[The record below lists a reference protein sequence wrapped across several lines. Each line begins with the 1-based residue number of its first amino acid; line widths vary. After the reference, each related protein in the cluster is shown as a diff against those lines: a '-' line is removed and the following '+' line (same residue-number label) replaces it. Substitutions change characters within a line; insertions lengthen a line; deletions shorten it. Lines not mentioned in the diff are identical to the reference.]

1 MSSTHKDT
9 ERYQGATATE
19 QAMVVGG
26 PLDYLRY
33 NYFLRLTMVKPEDAK
48 EKDFS
53 KGIIITETGSTARYV
68 IDTVEITHTV
78 SWSSALRSA
87 FGLRGTIS
95 ITEPGGVSLYDAI
108 LRSAH
113 SLNIKNHLE
122 ATYLLDVHFIAESNP
137 ELSTGGLKRAFA
149 YTWPIKITNI
159 TSNIQPGGATYS
171 CEFIELGQQALNSTA
186 SRIKDVLT
194 IDKISTF
201 GEFIDGFEE
210 ALNNA
215 CELEKKLSV
224 LVPDSYEF
232 IYPEEWK
239 NWKFENKDDPDRQD
253 PFARSTSDSTKL
265 TLTINRGAFIPDVL
279 GQALGATT
287 TFQKVLSDQSS
298 SGEQSDRN
306 KTDQQDLR
314 TIKKF
319 YRVQT
324 DVEYGEFDVFRQDY
338 SKKYFYKIISYLE
351 PKLDASQ
358 ARVTIPH
365 IGDKSQNSAR
375 LDKYKKSGLLKKV
388 YAYTNTGLNTNVLNF
403 DLNLNNAY
411 FAIQPIY
418 GGATLTDLPG
428 YKFSAEKFHKEEE
441 LREEIKQLTSEI
453 EAIEGKQ
460 KSGNPASTGTSATK
474 EDKINKRNSK
484 FNELSSSISTGPQQM
499 SAPATPNKDR
509 VTGLRYAEMFQEDQ
523 NYLQEINY
531 YPVKYLA
538 QPTENPHEVDG
549 FPGSRHRGRVIFN
562 TTLINLS
569 QLSELANIDLHI
581 TGDPY
586 WFGAGN
592 SINDKATPEE
602 RILSADYELG
612 SNMFFL
618 LMNFPT
624 TSLTGM
630 DMNSSATTP
639 TESSGPLP
647 DMGTESKEPATAENN
662 VMVPEPWIKESN
674 ALEAIYCVT
683 QVISN
688 FSSGQFTQHL
698 YGYRDNSINV
708 RLIEEQVKQ
717 GVVMP
722 VLERTE

>member
-1 MSSTHKDT
+1 MSSTHKDS
-9 ERYQGATATE
+9 ERYREATGPE
-19 QAMVVGG
+19 QALVIGG
-26 PLDYLRY
+26 PLDYFRY
-33 NYFLRLTMVKPEDAK
+33 NYFLRLTMVNPQDAK
-48 EKDFS
+48 AKDFS

-78 SWSSALRSA
+78 SWSGALRSA

-95 ITEPGGVSLYDAI
+95 ITEPGGVSLYDSI

-122 ATYLLDVHFIAESNP
+122 ATYLLDVHFIAEVEPRTSKG
-137 ELSTGGLKRAFA
+137 SLKRIFP
-149 YTWPIKITNI
+149 YTWQIKITNI
-159 TSNIQPGGATYS
+159 RSNIQPGGATYNL
-171 CEFIELGQQALNSTA
+171 EFIQMGQQALSSSA

-201 GEFIDGFEE
+201 GEFLDGFEE

-215 CELEKKLSV
+215 CELEKKLTV

-306 KTDQQDLR
+306 KTDKQDLR

-324 DVEYGEFDVFRQDY
+324 DIEYGEFDAFRQDY
-338 SKKYFYKIISYLE
+338 SRKYIYKIISHLE
-351 PKLDASQ
+351 PKIDASQ
-358 ARVTIPH
+358 ARTIEPN

-375 LDKYKKSGLLKKV
+375 LQKYKKSKLLKKV

-418 GGATLTDLPG
+418 GGTTLTDLPG
-428 YKFSAEKFHKEEE
+428 YKFSAEKFRKEEE

-453 EAIEGKQ
+453 ETIQAKQ
-460 KSGNPASTGTSATK
+460 SGQGPPGQGATTK

-499 SAPATPNKDR
+499 SAPSQPNKER
-509 VTGLRYAEMFQEDQ
+509 LAPLRYAEMFQEDQ

-538 QPTENPHEVDG
+538 EPTENPHEVDG

-592 SINDKATPEE
+592 SINDDATPEE
-602 RILSADYELG
+602 RSTSADNELG
-612 SNMFFL
+612 SNMFYL
-618 LMNFPT
+618 VMNFPT

-662 VMVPEPWIKESN
+662 AMVPEPWIKESN

-688 FSSGQFTQHL
+688 FSAGQFTQHL

-708 RLIEEQVKQ
+708 RLVERQIKQ
-717 GVVMP
+717 GIVVP
-722 VLERTE
+722 ELERTE